1 MTPIAQATTIFWR
14 QSRRQ
19 FVEVT
24 ASDAALRLG
33 LPDKTAVA
41 ELDMLVIA
49 GIAETQSISDHA
61 GGSIRIWSAS
71 KQGRAAMFGHM
82 AEDMI

>member
-1 MTPIAQATTIFWR
+1 MTPINQAIAIFWR

-33 LPDKTAVA
+33 IMDKLAAV

-49 GIAETQSISDHA
+49 GLAETQSVSDHA
-61 GGSIRIWSAS
+61 GGSIRTWSAS
-71 KQGRAAMFGHM
+71 KQGRAAMFQKM
-82 AEDMI
+82 SEDMV